1 MPPKKKINSSRSIAT
16 LGVAAVVSRKVN
28 NLDKYNNLNAYNI
41 LTTRSGRNY
50 EMEKMTGPKVKAVLK
65 KQTSLP
71 AKEAEINGNMN
82 NLKGKKKEENVEKN
96 VKNTGKAD
104 KNNGKTNEKQGE
116 TIKNKGKNI
125 KNQGRPS
132 KSKERLSRIKEEVS
146 DLLELQLDRTVNPL
160 AIIMEMMK
168 LGKKKKRKKR
178 RQKKRKHFPLFEKT
192 PASQKNK
199 KFKKGQPLK
208 IWTWNVAGLR
218 ANVKKNGHLKIKE
231 SDADIVSLQE
241 TKCPELP
248 SEIEALDEYCFKKL
262 AKSTKNLVHAGV
274 AMLAKEMPINV
285 TVGLGNKDFDEF
297 GRYIEAEYKN
307 FFFISVYVPNSG
319 AGLVNLP
326 ARGRW
331 DQLFLTRVIDLD
343 KRKPVIIA
351 GDMNVAHQEIDL
363 RNPDSNRNKTAGF
376 TDQEREAF
384 TRLLDAGFVDVWRSR
399 NPDVAETYTYWSYI
413 GSRRAR
419 NIGWRLDYFVISER
433 LLEKVIE
440 CEIHS
445 DITGSAHGSDH
456 CPLSLIIDI

>member
-28 NLDKYNNLNAYNI
+28 NLDKYNTLNAYNI

-96 VKNTGKAD
+96 VKNAGKTDKSNGKAI
-104 KNNGKTNEKQGE
+104 EKQGE
-116 TIKNKGKNI
+116 TIKNNGKNI
-125 KNQGRPS
+125 KNQG
-132 KSKERLSRIKEEVS
+132 KTVKEQGTVVKDQGRSVRSTRATTRQNGQSTSNNNGNDETWEEEEKEK
-146 DLLELQLDRTVNPL
+146 TP
-160 AIIMEMMK
+160 
-168 LGKKKKRKKR
+168 
-178 RQKKRKHFPLFEKT
+178 KKRKHFPLFEKT

-262 AKSTKNLVHAGV
+262 AKSTKNLGHAGV

-319 AGLVNLP
+319 SGLVNLP

-331 DQLFLTRVIDLD
+331 DQMFLTRVIDLD

-399 NPDVAETYTYWSYI
+399 NPGVAETYTYW
-413 GSRRAR
+413 
-419 NIGWRLDYFVISER
+419 YF
-433 LLEKVIE
+433 
-440 CEIHS
+440 
-445 DITGSAHGSDH
+445 
-456 CPLSLIIDI
+456 

>member
-1 MPPKKKINSSRSIAT
+1 QTALAWEPVFSDRFLQNYEQWLEQEVYGHQTDWDGGVSKYSFCFYQVWKMPPKKKINSSRSIAT
-16 LGVAAVVSRKVN
+16 LGVAAVASRKVKRKKKM
-28 NLDKYNNLNAYNI
+28 L
-41 LTTRSGRNY
+41 
-50 EMEKMTGPKVKAVLK
+50 EKMLRMTKLM
-65 KQTSLP
+65 
-71 AKEAEINGNMN
+71 ER
-82 NLKGKKKEENVEKN
+82 
-96 VKNTGKAD
+96 KAD
-104 KNNGKTNEKQGE
+104 KNNGK
-116 TIKNKGKNI
+116 NI
-125 KNQGRPS
+125 KNQG
-132 KSKERLSRIKEEVS
+132 KNVNEQEENAKEQGTIVKDQGRSVRSTRATTRQNGQSTSNNNGNDETWEEEEKEKTP
-146 DLLELQLDRTVNPL
+146 R
-160 AIIMEMMK
+160 
-168 LGKKKKRKKR
+168 
-178 RQKKRKHFPLFEKT
+178 KRKHFPLFEKT

-218 ANVKKNGHLKIKE
+218 ANVKKNGHVKIKE

-262 AKSTKNLVHAGV
+262 AKSTKNLGHAGV

-319 AGLVNLP
+319 SGLVNLP

-331 DQLFLTRVIDLD
+331 DQMFLTRVIDLD

-399 NPDVAETYTYWSYI
+399 NPDVAEIYTYWSYI
-413 GSRRAR
+413 GTRRAK

>member
-1 MPPKKKINSSRSIAT
+1 
-16 LGVAAVVSRKVN
+16 
-28 NLDKYNNLNAYNI
+28 
-41 LTTRSGRNY
+41 
-50 EMEKMTGPKVKAVLK
+50 MEKMTGPKVKAVLK

-71 AKEAEINGNMN
+71 AKEVEINGNIN
-82 NLKGKKKEENVEKN
+82 NLKGKKKEENVGKI
-96 VKNTGKAD
+96 VKNAGKAD
-104 KNNGKTNEKQGE
+104 KNNGK
-116 TIKNKGKNI
+116 NI
-125 KNQGRPS
+125 KNQG
-132 KSKERLSRIKEEVS
+132 KNVNEQEENAKEQGTIVKDQGRSVRSTRATTRQNVQSTSNNNGNDETEEEEEKEKTP
-146 DLLELQLDRTVNPL
+146 R
-160 AIIMEMMK
+160 
-168 LGKKKKRKKR
+168 
-178 RQKKRKHFPLFEKT
+178 KRKHFPLFEKT

-218 ANVKKNGHLKIKE
+218 ANVKKNGHVKIKE

-262 AKSTKNLVHAGV
+262 AKSTKNLGHAGV

-399 NPDVAETYTYWSYI
+399 NPDVAEIYTYWSYI
-413 GSRRAR
+413 GTRRAK

>member
-1 MPPKKKINSSRSIAT
+1 
-16 LGVAAVVSRKVN
+16 
-28 NLDKYNNLNAYNI
+28 
-41 LTTRSGRNY
+41 
-50 EMEKMTGPKVKAVLK
+50 MEKMTGPKAKAVLK

-71 AKEAEINGNMN
+71 AKEVEINGNMS
-82 NLKGKKKEENVEKN
+82 NLKATTRQNVQSTSN
-96 VKNTGKAD
+96 
-104 KNNGKTNEKQGE
+104 NNGIDETEEEEEKEKT
-116 TIKNKGKNI
+116 
-125 KNQGRPS
+125 P
-132 KSKERLSRIKEEVS
+132 
-146 DLLELQLDRTVNPL
+146 
-160 AIIMEMMK
+160 
-168 LGKKKKRKKR
+168 
-178 RQKKRKHFPLFEKT
+178 KKRKHFPLFEKT

-248 SEIEALDEYCFKKL
+248 SEIEVLDEYCFKKL
-262 AKSTKNLVHAGV
+262 AKSTKNLGHAGV
-274 AMLAKEMPINV
+274 AMLAKEMPINTSTRV
-285 TVGLGNKDFDEF
+285 HK
-297 GRYIEAEYKN
+297 
-307 FFFISVYVPNSG
+307 SMPSG
-319 AGLVNLP
+319 SGLVNLP

-331 DQLFLTRVIDLD
+331 DQMFLTRVIDLD

-413 GSRRAR
+413 GSRRAK

>member
-1 MPPKKKINSSRSIAT
+1 
-16 LGVAAVVSRKVN
+16 
-28 NLDKYNNLNAYNI
+28 
-41 LTTRSGRNY
+41 
-50 EMEKMTGPKVKAVLK
+50 MEKMTGPKVK
-65 KQTSLP
+65 KQTTVP
-71 AKEAEINGNMN
+71 AKVEINININ
-82 NLKGKKKEENVEKN
+82 NLKGKKKEENVGKI

-125 KNQGRPS
+125 KNQG
-132 KSKERLSRIKEEVS
+132 KNVKEQEENVKEQGTIVKDQGRS
-146 DLLELQLDRTVNPL
+146 VRSTR
-160 AIIMEMMK
+160 ATT
-168 LGKKKKRKKR
+168 
-178 RQKKRKHFPLFEKT
+178 RQNGQSTSNNNGNDETWEEEEEKEKTPRKRKHFPLFEKT

-218 ANVKKNGHLKIKE
+218 ANVKKNGHVKIKE

-285 TVGLGNKDFDEF
+285 TVGLGNKDFDGF

-343 KRKPVIIA
+343 K
-351 GDMNVAHQEIDL
+351 HL

-399 NPDVAETYTYWSYI
+399 NPDVAETYTYWSYM
-413 GSRRAR
+413 GTRRAK